1 MAADSSLRAGSSN
14 ASSMTLADLL
24 TAPGSGRPAVV
35 LPESELAVS
44 RAKLASEIARLS
56 DVLALGG
63 VEPQTPVS
71 IVLVNGL
78 EFIVSFLALCNARAV
93 AAPLNPAYKADE
105 FKFYMEDAEA
115 RAVILP
121 PGPHPARDAATELN
135 LPIWEASLDP
145 SGSVRLER
153 VSQGNG
159 KSSGAAA
166 GPPRPEDVALF
177 LHTSGTTSRPKGVP
191 LTHANLM
198 ASIRNIAETYQ
209 PHARGC
215 QPDRDAAVSRAW
227 ADRRD
232 VVDACTPAARP

>member
-121 PGPHPARDAATELN
+121 PGPHPAGR
-135 LPIWEASLDP
+135 
-145 SGSVRLER
+145 RR
-153 VSQGNG
+153 H
-159 KSSGAAA
+159 GAEPADL
-166 GPPRPEDVALF
+166 GGQPRPKRQRPLGARVA
-177 LHTSGTTSRPKGVP
+177 RE
-191 LTHANLM
+191 
-198 ASIRNIAETYQ
+198 R
-209 PHARGC
+209 
-215 QPDRDAAVSRAW
+215 
-227 ADRRD
+227 
-232 VVDACTPAARP
+232 